1 MEIKF
6 DINELDFNSDFAS
19 IVFSEGEQFGYCRL
33 TKVKS
38 IIEVSKNVAEGR
50 FNTFTD
56 GVLYL
61 VKYNGFIKVG
71 VNFHQNLDRRL
82 SKAFDAHWN
91 SYYVFEGTKDQVI
104 EAEYQIKSKLIT
116 DLAFL
121 FRSDKPSGWTEIFY
135 DKNQDIF
142 RNIEPEFGLTL
153 IESCNATYEFNKLA
167 CSRFESEMNFID
179 YEVLK
184 AKACSLFDSQYE
196 RFDGPS
202 DHQLVIL
209 DGEFEL
215 VRYNIDF
222 IDNECI
228 KEILSPQLDLKVE
241 SKIKLLALDK
251 YTKDNNLQ
259 LITFMV
265 NPYHNV
271 MVQGNKSTLG

>member
-6 DINELDFNSDFAS
+6 DINELDFNSEFAS
-19 IVFSEGEQFGYCRL
+19 IVFIEGEQFSYCGL
-33 TKVKS
+33 TKINSS
-38 IIEVSKNVAEGR
+38 IKRSKDTASCR
-50 FNTFTD
+50 FNSFNN
-56 GVLYL
+56 GILYL
-61 VKYNGFIKVG
+61 VKYNGFIKIG
-71 VNFHQNLDRRL
+71 VNFTENLRRRL
-82 SKAFDAHWN
+82 TRAFDAHWN
-91 SYYVFEGTKDQVI
+91 SYYVFEGSRDQVI

-135 DKNQDIF
+135 DKDQDIF
-142 RNIEPEFGLTL
+142 KNIESEFGLTL
-153 IESCNATYEFNKLA
+153 TESCNATYEFNKSVW
-167 CSRFESEMNFID
+167 SRFELETNFID
-179 YEVLK
+179 YEDLK
-184 AKACSLFDSQYE
+184 DKACSLFDSQYE
-196 RFDGPS
+196 KFDGPS
-202 DHQLVIL
+202 NHQLVIL

-215 VRYNIDF
+215 IRYNIDF

-265 NPYHNV
+265 NPYYNV